1 MVKSLRMRLFIIFFV
16 VGLVPCVILHY
27 GILNNYETRAVEV
40 RTEEVETHLRAL
52 ANHLISYDYLTDQS
66 SELIGAELAEFSS
79 LYDGRILVISDHL
92 KVMKDT
98 YSMSDG
104 KTIVSP
110 DVVNCLKQG
119 NKGSTSNYDRQDGFI
134 EIVTPITATVRTD
147 SRSDNEGS
155 ELDVVDEEVVKGVL
169 LASVSTVSIRNTL
182 GILSRKAMLLEA
194 ILILAVLLLS
204 LVLSTVLMRPFEKL
218 SGEISAVKAGFST
231 DPIKAPA
238 FLETEHIADAF
249 NQVLA
254 RMNALDE
261 SRQEFVSNVSH
272 ELKTPMTSMKVLADS
287 LVEQD
292 NVPVEMYREFMVDI
306 KNEVDRENQ
315 IITELLTLVR
325 MDRKDSRLNVTDTN
339 VNEMVELILRRIRPI
354 AQKRDIELTMV
365 SLRDVYAEIDEVKM
379 TMVITNLVEN
389 AVKYNRDHGKV
400 RVTINSDLYNFYVSV
415 EDTGIG
421 IPQDSIDKIYERF
434 YRVDKSRSREVGG
447 TGLGLSITKSIV
459 LQHHGSID
467 VQSIEGE
474 GTKFTV
480 TVPLS
485 YVSRPAELRRQRER
499 MRRARQKR
507 RSGQSGSSSAV
518 QVSGKK
524 ADVSTSAVRTAV
536 KDAPSQKTAAGS
548 SSAAGKKPAAGSA
561 PAKKPAAGS
570 ASAAGKKP
578 VTGGSPAKKPAG
590 SSSAA
595 GKKPASGST
604 PAKKTTGSASA
615 KKSAGSTPAKKTT
628 GSASAKKSADSS
640 PAKKS
645 TDSARAKKTAGSAN
659 GTGTTGKN
667 TSAKTSSGRKATVKS
682 APAQSAVPAAQ
693 SAKESD

>member
-507 RSGQSGSSSAV
+507 RSGQSGSSAAV

-615 KKSAGSTPAKKTT
+615 KKSA
-628 GSASAKKSADSS
+628 DSS

-667 TSAKTSSGRKATVKS
+667 ISAKTSSGRKATVKS

>member
-52 ANHLISYDYLTDQS
+52 ANHLISYDYLNDQS

-110 DVVNCLKQG
+110 DVVKCLMQG
-119 NKGSTSNYDRQDGFI
+119 NTGSTSNYDRQDGFI
-134 EIVTPITATVRTD
+134 EIVTPITATVYTD

-155 ELDVVDEEVVKGVL
+155 TLDVVGEEVVKGVL

-182 GILSRKAMLLEA
+182 GILSRKALLLEA
-194 ILILAVLLLS
+194 ILILAVLIIS
-204 LVLSTVLMRPFEKL
+204 LVLSTVLMRPFEEL
-218 SGEISAVKAGFST
+218 SGEISAVRAGFST

-292 NVPVEMYREFMVDI
+292 NVPVEMYREFMMDI

-325 MDRKDSRLNVTDTN
+325 MDRKDSKLSIQETN

-365 SLRDVYAEIDEVKM
+365 SMREVIAEIDEVKM

-415 EDTGIG
+415 EDTGVG
-421 IPQDSIDKIYERF
+421 IPEESLDKIYERF

-467 VQSIEGE
+467 VKSILGE

-485 YVSRPAELRRQRER
+485 YVSRPTELRRQRER
-499 MRRARQKR
+499 MRRAAKR
-507 RSGQSGSSSAV
+507 RKSEAAGRQASGGSASA
-518 QVSGKK
+518 K
-524 ADVSTSAVRTAV
+524 STSA
-536 KDAPSQKTAAGS
+536 K
-548 SSAAGKKPAAGSA
+548 SA
-561 PAKKPAAGS
+561 PAKKTSGGS
-570 ASAAGKKP
+570 ASAKSTPAKGTSAK
-578 VTGGSPAKKPAG
+578 TTPAKKTSG
-590 SSSAA
+590 
-595 GKKPASGST
+595 GST
-604 PAKKTTGSASA
+604 PAKKTAAPKTQSTKETG
-615 KKSAGSTPAKKTT
+615 
-628 GSASAKKSADSS
+628 
-640 PAKKS
+640 
-645 TDSARAKKTAGSAN
+645 
-659 GTGTTGKN
+659 
-667 TSAKTSSGRKATVKS
+667 
-682 APAQSAVPAAQ
+682 
-693 SAKESD
+693 

>member
-1 MVKSLRMRLFIIFFV
+1 MTDKLKELIRKFSVVRSLRMRLFIIFFV

-27 GILNNYETRAVEV
+27 GILSNYESRAVEV

-66 SELIGAELAEFSS
+66 SELIGAELAEFSA

-110 DVVNCLKQG
+110 DVVKCLLQG
-119 NKGSTSNYDRQDGFI
+119 NTGSTSNYDRRDGFI
-134 EIVTPITATVRTD
+134 EIVTPIIETIYTD
-147 SRSDNEGS
+147 SRSDNEES
-155 ELDVVDEEVVKGVL
+155 SLDVSGEEVVKGVL

-182 GILSRKAMLLEA
+182 GILSRKAMLLEV
-194 ILILAVLLLS
+194 ILILAVLLIS
-204 LVLSTVLMRPFEKL
+204 LVLSTVLMKPFEKL
-218 SGEISAVKAGFST
+218 SGEISAVKAGYST

-287 LVEQD
+287 LLQMD
-292 NVPVEMYREFMVDI
+292 NAPVEMYREFMEDI

-325 MDRKDSRLNVTDTN
+325 MDRKDSKLNIKECN
-339 VNEMVELILRRIRPI
+339 VNEMCELILKRVRPI

-365 SLRDVYAEIDEVKM
+365 SMREVYAEIDETKM
-379 TMVITNLVEN
+379 IMVITNLVEN

-400 RVTINSDLYNFYVSV
+400 RLTINADPYNFFISV
-415 EDTGIG
+415 EDTGVG
-421 IPQDSIDKIYERF
+421 IPQDSLDKIYDRF

-447 TGLGLSITKSIV
+447 TGLGLSITKSII
-459 LQHHGSID
+459 LQHHGAID
-467 VQSIEGE
+467 VQSILGE

-480 TVPLS
+480 TVPLT
-485 YVSRPAELRRQRER
+485 YVAHPKELRRQRGR
-499 MRRARQKR
+499 VRRTRENAASEHIK
-507 RSGQSGSSSAV
+507 
-518 QVSGKK
+518 
-524 ADVSTSAVRTAV
+524 STSAE
-536 KDAPSQKTAAGS
+536 AAKRKSTGT
-548 SSAAGKKPAAGSA
+548 A
-561 PAKKPAAGS
+561 PAKKKPASQAGPGTGGTGNVKKSASAKAAGS
-570 ASAAGKKP
+570 KSAGSRTSGTKTAG
-578 VTGGSPAKKPAG
+578 SKPAG
-590 SSSAA
+590 SRQ
-595 GKKPASGST
+595 
-604 PAKKTTGSASA
+604 TGS
-615 KKSAGSTPAKKTT
+615 
-628 GSASAKKSADSS
+628 
-640 PAKKS
+640 
-645 TDSARAKKTAGSAN
+645 KTAGSKPAGSKKAGSRPAGSKTAGSKQAGNKPAAN
-659 GTGTTGKN
+659 KTAQSKTAGTN
-667 TSAKTSSGRKATVKS
+667 TSGSTSAGKAAAEKT
-682 APAQSAVPAAQ
+682 P
-693 SAKESD
+693 KEKV

>member
-52 ANHLISYDYLTDQS
+52 ANHLISYDYLNDQS

-110 DVVNCLKQG
+110 DVVNCLMHG
-119 NKGSTSNYDRQDGFI
+119 NTGSTSNYDRQDGFI
-134 EIVTPITATVRTD
+134 EIVTPITATVYTD

-155 ELDVVDEEVVKGVL
+155 SLDVLGEEVVKGVL

-194 ILILAVLLLS
+194 ILILAVLLIS

-238 FLETEHIADAF
+238 FLETEYITDAF

-325 MDRKDSRLNVTDTN
+325 MDRKDSKLNVTDTN

-365 SLRDVYAEIDEVKM
+365 SMREVYAEIDEVKM

-400 RVTINSDLYNFYVSV
+400 RVTINSDLYNCYISV
-415 EDTGIG
+415 EDTGVG
-421 IPQDSIDKIYERF
+421 IPKESLDKIYERF

-459 LQHHGSID
+459 LQHHGAID

-480 TVPLS
+480 TVPLT

-499 MRRARQKR
+499 MRRARRRR
-507 RSGQSGSSSAV
+507 RSRPAGSASSAV
-518 QVSGKK
+518 G
-524 ADVSTSAVRTAV
+524 RTADASV
-536 KDAPSQKTAAGS
+536 KSASDKSVTPKNTASGS
-548 SSAAGKKPAAGSA
+548 KSS
-561 PAKKPAAGS
+561 AGS
-570 ASAAGKKP
+570 ASAKG
-578 VTGGSPAKKPAG
+578 
-590 SSSAA
+590 
-595 GKKPASGST
+595 
-604 PAKKTTGSASA
+604 ASA
-615 KKSAGSTPAKKTT
+615 KNT
-628 GSASAKKSADSS
+628 SAKNTS
-640 PAKKS
+640 
-645 TDSARAKKTAGSAN
+645 
-659 GTGTTGKN
+659 GKN
-667 TSAKTSSGRKATVKS
+667 TSAKSASGKSDSAKS
-682 APAQSAVPAAQ
+682 ASAKSDPAKDTSAKKSSAGKASAKKTTGKRPSAGTVPADSAQKKSGVPNGQ
-693 SAKESD
+693 SAKE

>member
-507 RSGQSGSSSAV
+507 RSGQAGSSSAV

-561 PAKKPAAGS
+561 
-570 ASAAGKKP
+570 
-578 VTGGSPAKKPAG
+578 
-590 SSSAA
+590 
-595 GKKPASGST
+595 
-604 PAKKTTGSASA
+604 
-615 KKSAGSTPAKKTT
+615 
-628 GSASAKKSADSS
+628 

>member
-52 ANHLISYDYLTDQS
+52 ANHLISYDYLNDQS

-110 DVVNCLKQG
+110 DVVNCLMHG
-119 NKGSTSNYDRQDGFI
+119 NTGSTSNYDRQDGFI
-134 EIVTPITATVRTD
+134 EIVTPITATVYTD

-155 ELDVVDEEVVKGVL
+155 SLDVLGEEVVKGVL

-182 GILSRKAMLLEA
+182 GILSRKALLLEA
-194 ILILAVLLLS
+194 ILILAVLLIS

-287 LVEQD
+287 LVEQE

-325 MDRKDSRLNVTDTN
+325 MDRKDSKLNVKDTN

-365 SLRDVYAEIDEVKM
+365 SMREVYAEIDEVKM

-400 RVTINSDLYNFYVSV
+400 RVTINSDLYNCYISV
-415 EDTGIG
+415 EDTGVG
-421 IPQDSIDKIYERF
+421 IPQDSLDKIYERF

-459 LQHHGSID
+459 LQHHGAID

-480 TVPLS
+480 TVPLT

-507 RSGQSGSSSAV
+507 RSRPAV
-518 QVSGKK
+518 
-524 ADVSTSAVRTAV
+524 
-536 KDAPSQKTAAGS
+536 
-548 SSAAGKKPAAGSA
+548 SAASTGGAAAKSA
-561 PAKKPAAGS
+561 PANS
-570 ASAAGKKP
+570 ATAKSA
-578 VTGGSPAKKPAG
+578 TAK
-590 SSSAA
+590 SA
-595 GKKPASGST
+595 T
-604 PAKKTTGSASA
+604 AKSATAKSATAKSASA
-615 KKSAGSTPAKKTT
+615 K
-628 GSASAKKSADSS
+628 
-640 PAKKS
+640 
-645 TDSARAKKTAGSAN
+645 
-659 GTGTTGKN
+659 N
-667 TSAKTSSGRKATVKS
+667 TSANRHFHIVSIPQRMRQDRCG
-682 APAQSAVPAAQ
+682 
-693 SAKESD
+693 

>member
-507 RSGQSGSSSAV
+507 RSCQSGSSAAV

-524 ADVSTSAVRTAV
+524 ADVNTSAVRTAV
-536 KDAPSQKTAAGS
+536 KDTPAKKPAAGS
-548 SSAAGKKPAAGSA
+548 APVKKTTGSASAAGKKPAAGS
-561 PAKKPAAGS
+561 
-570 ASAAGKKP
+570 
-578 VTGGSPAKKPAG
+578 T
-590 SSSAA
+590 
-595 GKKPASGST
+595 
-604 PAKKTTGSASA
+604 
-615 KKSAGSTPAKKTT
+615 
-628 GSASAKKSADSS
+628 

-667 TSAKTSSGRKATVKS
+667 ISAKTSSGKKATVKS

>member
-536 KDAPSQKTAAGS
+536 KDAPSQKTSAGSASAAGKKPAAGS
-548 SSAAGKKPAAGSA
+548 TPAKKPAAGGASAAGKKPAAGSA
-561 PAKKPAAGS
+561 P
-570 ASAAGKKP
+570 
-578 VTGGSPAKKPAG
+578 V
-590 SSSAA
+590 
-595 GKKPASGST
+595 
-604 PAKKTTGSASA
+604 
-615 KKSAGSTPAKKTT
+615 KKTT

-667 TSAKTSSGRKATVKS
+667 ISAKTSSGRKATVKS

>member
-1 MVKSLRMRLFIIFFV
+1 MIRRFSVVKSLRMRLFIIFFV

-110 DVVNCLKQG
+110 EVVNCLVHG
-119 NKGSTSNYDRQDGFI
+119 NTGSTSNYDRQDGFI
-134 EIVTPITATVRTD
+134 EIVTPITATVNTD

-155 ELDVVDEEVVKGVL
+155 SLDVLGEEVVKGVL

-194 ILILAVLLLS
+194 ILILAVLLIS

-287 LVEQD
+287 LVEQE

-325 MDRKDSRLNVTDTN
+325 MDRKDSKLNVTDTN

-365 SLRDVYAEIDEVKM
+365 SMREVYAEIDEVKM

-400 RVTINSDLYNFYVSV
+400 RVTINSDLYNCYISV
-415 EDTGIG
+415 EDTGVG
-421 IPQDSIDKIYERF
+421 IPQDSLDKIYERF

-467 VQSIEGE
+467 VRSIEGE

-480 TVPLS
+480 TVPLT

-507 RSGQSGSSSAV
+507 RSRSAGSALPKGVPAKSAPV
-518 QVSGKK
+518 K
-524 ADVSTSAVRTAV
+524 STSAKKTSAGKTSAKKTEADKTAV
-536 KDAPSQKTAAGS
+536 KKTAANKTTGKR
-548 SSAAGKKPAAGSA
+548 SSAGTVPAGSA
-561 PAKKPAAGS
+561 KKKNGVPGGSAKKKNGVPAGS
-570 ASAAGKKP
+570 AKKKND
-578 VTGGSPAKKPAG
+578 V
-590 SSSAA
+590 
-595 GKKPASGST
+595 
-604 PAKKTTGSASA
+604 
-615 KKSAGSTPAKKTT
+615 
-628 GSASAKKSADSS
+628 
-640 PAKKS
+640 
-645 TDSARAKKTAGSAN
+645 TAG
-659 GTGTTGKN
+659 
-667 TSAKTSSGRKATVKS
+667 
-682 APAQSAVPAAQ
+682 Q
-693 SAKESD
+693 SAKE

>member
-119 NKGSTSNYDRQDGFI
+119 NTGSTSNYDRQDGFI

-507 RSGQSGSSSAV
+507 RSGQAGSSSAV

-561 PAKKPAAGS
+561 PAKKNAAGS

-578 VTGGSPAKKPAG
+578 AAGSTPAKKPAAG
-590 SSSAA
+590 GSSAA
-595 GKKPASGST
+595 GKKPA
-604 PAKKTTGSASA
+604 AGSA
-615 KKSAGSTPAKKTT
+615 PVKKTT

-640 PAKKS
+640 PSKKS

-667 TSAKTSSGRKATVKS
+667 ISAKTSSGKKATVKS

>member
-507 RSGQSGSSSAV
+507 RSGQAGSSSAV

-561 PAKKPAAGS
+561 PAKKPAAG
-570 ASAAGKKP
+570 G
-578 VTGGSPAKKPAG
+578 
-590 SSSAA
+590 SSAA
-595 GKKPASGST
+595 GKKPATDSA
-604 PAKKTTGSASA
+604 PVKKTTGSS
-615 KKSAGSTPAKKTT
+615 
-628 GSASAKKSADSS
+628 SAKKSADSS

-667 TSAKTSSGRKATVKS
+667 ISAKTSSGRKATVKS

>member
-507 RSGQSGSSSAV
+507 RSCQSGSSAAV

-524 ADVSTSAVRTAV
+524 ADVNTSAVRTAV
-536 KDAPSQKTAAGS
+536 KDT
-548 SSAAGKKPAAGSA
+548 

-570 ASAAGKKP
+570 APTKKN
-578 VTGGSPAKKPAG
+578 A
-590 SSSAA
+590 
-595 GKKPASGST
+595 
-604 PAKKTTGSASA
+604 
-615 KKSAGSTPAKKTT
+615 AGSTPAKKTT
-628 GSASAKKSADSS
+628 G
-640 PAKKS
+640 
-645 TDSARAKKTAGSAN
+645 SARAKKTAGSAN

-667 TSAKTSSGRKATVKS
+667 ISAKTSSGKKATVKS